1 MGRENHTMVETTQR
15 YDEVSDP
22 LLSNTCLKVE
32 QYQHCYH

>member
-22 LLSNTCLKVE
+22 LLS
-32 QYQHCYH
+32 QYLFEG